1 MNTNHKKAAKIVS
14 FIVLAAVIIFLTIV
28 CIPLVKM
35 LSSEEGR
42 LELQAMIEAD
52 LAWGI
57 VIYLVLQILQ
67 VLVAII
73 PGGVIQILGGVL
85 FGGVWGTFLCIGGI
99 LLGTVIVY
107 VLVKKFGKPLV
118 EAFFDE
124 KVVTKFSFLQDSK
137 KLELAIF
144 ILFLIPGI
152 PKDLLTYVAPLTKI
166 KMSSFLILS
175 TLARIPAIIMSTVFG
190 STLSNGNI
198 VAAIIIFAIVA
209 CLGIVGILY
218 KDRWLNS
225 LRNLKRK

>member
-67 VLVAII
+67 VLIAII

-99 LLGTVIVY
+99 LLGTFIVY

>member
-35 LSSEEGR
+35 LSSEEGK

>member
-1 MNTNHKKAAKIVS
+1 MNSKHKNTVKIVS
-14 FIVLAAVIIFLTIV
+14 FIIFAVVMIFLSII

-42 LELQAMIEAD
+42 LELQGIIKAD
-52 LAWGI
+52 MTWGI

-67 VLVAII
+67 VIVALV

-85 FGGVWGTFLCIGGI
+85 FGGFWGTILCICGI
-99 LLGTVIVY
+99 LLGAIIVY
-107 VLVKKFGKPLV
+107 VLVKKFGKPII

-137 KLELAIF
+137 KLELVIF

-152 PKDLLTYVAPLTKI
+152 PKDLLTYIAPLTKI
-166 KMSSFLILS
+166 KMSSFLTLS

-190 STLSNGNI
+190 STLSSGNI
-198 VAAIIIFAIVA
+198 VAAIVIFIIVA
-209 CLGIVGILY
+209 CLGIMGILY
-218 KDRWLNS
+218 KDKWINA

>member
-67 VLVAII
+67 VLIAII